1 MAKNGFQ
8 TKKLEIAQTKV
19 CVVEN
24 ADNQATFRADFKW
37 YDAKK
42 TNNVLEKKEF
52 RKLAKAQYDFTE
64 SETNRLM
71 KKFDTYESGG
81 IDREE
86 YAVRLVSQAWPDRIQ
101 IIAAKNACLEC
112 IWHVWNR
119 LCSTCMQ
126 KRGL

>member
-71 KKFDTYESGG
+71 KKFDTCIRKWRNRPRGICCASG
-81 IDREE
+81 
-86 YAVRLVSQAWPDRIQ
+86 
-101 IIAAKNACLEC
+101 II
-112 IWHVWNR
+112 
-119 LCSTCMQ
+119 
-126 KRGL
+126 GLAR